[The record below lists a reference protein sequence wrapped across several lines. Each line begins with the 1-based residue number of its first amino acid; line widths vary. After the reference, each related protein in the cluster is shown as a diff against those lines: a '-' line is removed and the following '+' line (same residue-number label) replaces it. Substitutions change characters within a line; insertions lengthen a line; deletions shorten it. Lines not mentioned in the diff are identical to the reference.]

1 MTDDVD
7 DDVMLQ
13 IVTDPD
19 DYYPVTDFDRLN
31 EIVSSITTQA
41 CSAPP
46 TEPPPVDGKCKHTN
60 NTVLYSLIYSISQT
74 IIIFLF
80 IVYFHYR

>member
-1 MTDDVD
+1 MKAKGVRIIGIGVTDDVD

-31 EIVSSITTQA
+31 EIVSSITTQVGR
-41 CSAPP
+41 
-46 TEPPPVDGKCKHTN
+46 T
-60 NTVLYSLIYSISQT
+60 Y
-74 IIIFLF
+74 
-80 IVYFHYR
+80 